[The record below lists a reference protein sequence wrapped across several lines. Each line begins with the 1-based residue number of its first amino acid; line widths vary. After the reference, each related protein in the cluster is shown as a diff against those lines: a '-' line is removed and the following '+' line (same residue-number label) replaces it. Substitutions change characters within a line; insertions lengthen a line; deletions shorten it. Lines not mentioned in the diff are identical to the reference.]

1 MNKAERIDYYDNLL
15 QENTDRVL
23 NGLPPTEEY
32 RRLDALTE
40 ICMAR
45 IEAADTHNDDGV
57 VEVENEVIDFVDAF
71 ERLLGSELLTVH

>member
-1 MNKAERIDYYDNLL
+1 MNTAKRIDYYDNLL

-23 NGLPPTEEY
+23 NGLPPTDEY

-40 ICMAR
+40 KCMAR

-57 VEVENEVIDFVDAF
+57 VEVEVIDFLDAF